1 MRLLKTGQTLAL
13 SALLTTA
20 AGCIDDKYDL
30 SDIDTTSRFT
40 VNDLTV
46 PMNLDEIRLK
56 SIIEIEED
64 SKLQIF
70 TDAEGKQYYAVQETG
85 TFTSDP
91 VHVDEMTC
99 SGPQVEPVTIAIDRI
114 PATGGTGVA
123 QSSASY
129 DIKPSGRDF
138 TYDISDIDASVHSVS
153 AIGVRPMDI
162 VLTLSVSG
170 LSGHVRSMTFSDL
183 IILMPKGLTATS
195 DAGDY
200 DPATGILSIGSL
212 MTDSP
217 EAKVKVTVTAIDMQA
232 NGSTLD
238 YDTHSLAYVGEVEVA
253 SGVITVD
260 AEGASQP
267 AAIDFTTAYDFGD
280 IYATTFS
287 GEIDYRL
294 SGVKISDVD
303 LSDMPDF
310 LAGEG
315 TDIALVNPQIYLN
328 INNPVGDDG
337 LDCRTGLTLSAIRG
351 GEVTGSFGID
361 NPFFPITHER
371 GNGPYYYC
379 LSPSAPAEPLPGYPA
394 GELTHVAFTS
404 LSDVLSGDGLP
415 SAIGITLDDP
425 CIPLQAVRDF
435 ALGQDI
441 QGVDGTY
448 DFFAPLSLKDG
459 STIIYTDTEDGW
471 SDEDVDAI
479 TIEKFEVT
487 ALASTDLPLVVRLT
501 AVVLDKNGNTIDADL
516 SSAELPANAKDFPF
530 TITLGE
536 GQTVKN
542 LDGIRFTAHVKA
554 DGATPLSP
562 EQTIV
567 LKKVR
572 GKVSGNY
579 TKEL

>member
-70 TDAEGKQYYAVQETG
+70 TDAEGRQYYAVQETG
-85 TFTSDP
+85 TFSSDP

-99 SGPQVEPVTIAIDRI
+99 SGPQVEPVTTAIDRI
-114 PATGGTGVA
+114 PATGSTGIA

-170 LSGHVRSMTFSDL
+170 LNGHVRSMTFSDL

-195 DAGDY
+195 DAGEY

-238 YDTHSLAYVGEVEVA
+238 YDTHTLAYVGEVEVA

-260 AEGASQP
+260 AESASQP

-280 IYATTFS
+280 IYATSFS

-294 SGVKISDVD
+294 SGVEISDVD

-379 LSPSAPAEPLPGYPA
+379 LSPSAPAKPLPGYPA

-415 SAIGITLDDP
+415 AAIGITLDDP
-425 CIPLQAVRDF
+425 CIPLQEVRDF

>member
-70 TDAEGKQYYAVQETG
+70 TDAEGRQYYAVQETG
-85 TFTSDP
+85 TFSSDP
-91 VHVDEMTC
+91 VHVDEMSC
-99 SGPQVEPVTIAIDRI
+99 EGPVVEPLTTEIARI
-114 PATGGTGVA
+114 APSDGGTASIAVVSYRIMPSERTFAYNISGID
-123 QSSASY
+123 QS
-129 DIKPSGRDF
+129 I
-138 TYDISDIDASVHSVS
+138 HSVR

-162 VLTLSVSG
+162 VLTLSIPDVEG
-170 LSGHVRSMTFSDL
+170 LVKSVTFEDL
-183 IILMPKGLTATS
+183 HIQMPKGLEAS
-195 DAGDY
+195 SEAGEY
-200 DPATGILSIGSL
+200 DPATGILTVDRLEAESAA
-212 MTDSP
+212 
-217 EAKVKVTVTAIDMQA
+217 AKVTVTVTAIDMEA
-232 NGSTLD
+232 NGSVLD
-238 YDTHSLAYVGEVEVA
+238 YDTHSLDYASQVEVS
-253 SGVITVD
+253 SGILTVVTD
-260 AEGASQP
+260 GATLPST
-267 AAIDFTTAYDFGD
+267 IDFTTAYDF
-280 IYATTFS
+280 ARLNAVSFS

-294 SGVKISDVD
+294 SGVEISDVD

-379 LSPSAPAEPLPGYPA
+379 LSPSAPAKPLPGYPA

-415 SAIGITLDDP
+415 AAIGITLDDP
-425 CIPLQAVRDF
+425 CIPLQEVRDF